1 MLKMPRR
8 PKSFVFYL
16 LDPVV
21 KSALVVPLL
30 LGLTAFWS
38 KKAPELVT
46 SKGPRPL
53 KTGSCTAVGCEY
65 TEGVNLERSCGLG
78 ETPAIMGDK
87 GLELEGTNPRNLA
100 CCWDSNSSCRDLGK
114 DGNMW
119 WESSEVMGGL
129 EPLRCLIS
137 MGVLPMGWPGCM
149 WGGKLLRGSPF
160 SSPCG
165 SCLSIC
171 LKTNRS
177 SYKVQFRRPNSAQLG
192 IHLLEI
198 RVSKSQVTFWPTGIF
213 LLAVFG
219 RNEGHAQG
227 LFSSNHCSIDP
238 VAGL

>member
-1 MLKMPRR
+1 MMLKIPRR
-8 PKSFVFYL
+8 PKSFVKAKIFYL

-100 CCWDSNSSCRDLGK
+100 CCWDNNSSCRDLGK

-149 WGGKLLRGSPF
+149 
-160 SSPCG
+160 
-165 SCLSIC
+165 
-171 LKTNRS
+171 
-177 SYKVQFRRPNSAQLG
+177 
-192 IHLLEI
+192 
-198 RVSKSQVTFWPTGIF
+198 
-213 LLAVFG
+213 
-219 RNEGHAQG
+219 
-227 LFSSNHCSIDP
+227 
-238 VAGL
+238 